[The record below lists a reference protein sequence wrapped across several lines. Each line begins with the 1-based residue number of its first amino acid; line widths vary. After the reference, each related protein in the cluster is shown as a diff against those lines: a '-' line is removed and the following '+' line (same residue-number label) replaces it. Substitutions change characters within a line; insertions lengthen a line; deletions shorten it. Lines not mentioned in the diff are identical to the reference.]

1 MDNSLISRQAAI
13 EAIDETCWYHQNK
26 DKDMVGGANSAEHQP
41 WFKSDDVYAAL
52 KSVPSA
58 PRWIPVTER
67 LPEID
72 EDVLLCYIEY
82 DRWHGQYVSVGQGKR
97 FTFEWVEEGEDENE
111 VEWEWVFANELVHLV
126 EVKYWMPLPEPPK
139 GVEND

>member
-1 MDNSLISRQAAI
+1 MDDLISRKSAI

-58 PRWIPVTER
+58 LRWIPCKER
-67 LPEID
+67 LPESD
-72 EDVLLCYIEY
+72 MSYPFHEDYLVQYDSGDIGVASWSNINRFWTGLLTEPHWNCA
-82 DRWHGQYVSVGQGKR
+82 QYA
-97 FTFEWVEEGEDENE
+97 E
-111 VEWEWVFANELVHLV
+111 VTA
-126 EVKYWMPLPEPPK
+126 WMPLPEPPK
-139 GVEND
+139 GE